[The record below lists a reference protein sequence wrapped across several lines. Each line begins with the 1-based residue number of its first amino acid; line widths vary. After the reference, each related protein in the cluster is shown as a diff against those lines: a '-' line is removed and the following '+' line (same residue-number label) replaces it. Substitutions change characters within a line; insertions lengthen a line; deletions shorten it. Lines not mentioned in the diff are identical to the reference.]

1 MLDHLKKSF
10 GLTKQETPAVE
21 AEAIV
26 EATSEVVDGQAELVA
41 SLTAKLESS
50 DLIIQELT
58 AKLNVAE
65 QTLSAIAA
73 EKQALVQAAL
83 EEKMNARKEL
93 IINTVGTAKADALFA
108 ATEKLE
114 DEQFNAIVDAMA
126 SNLDAE
132 ASSSKFQE
140 QGVTAS
146 ASPEAVEDKP
156 VHFNKFIKK

>member
-10 GLTKQETPAVE
+10 GLSKQEAPAVE

-26 EATSEVVDGQAELVA
+26 EAVDGQSELATQLA
-41 SLTAKLESS
+41 SLTTKLESS
-50 DLIIQELT
+50 ELIIAELT
-58 AKLNVAE
+58 NKLNAAE

-93 IINTVGTAKADALFA
+93 IVNTVGTAKADALFA

-146 ASPEAVEDKP
+146 ASLEAVEDKP